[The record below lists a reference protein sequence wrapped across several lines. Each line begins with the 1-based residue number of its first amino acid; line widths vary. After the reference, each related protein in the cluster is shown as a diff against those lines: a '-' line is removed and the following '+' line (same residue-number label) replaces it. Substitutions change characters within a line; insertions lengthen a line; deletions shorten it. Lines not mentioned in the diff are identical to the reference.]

1 LVQALAHPS
10 LTKFGNIIASEAIAP
25 VDTISFWPGPTE
37 QKIMLF
43 QWDKLEK
50 KNRVGRLGSRCTHSS
65 QKLRL
70 WGGDVLVTVCK
81 MVVYPLLVESSAQS
95 DEPKR
100 RNLEIQMQKQC
111 RFRGDGRD
119 HEITSIEES
128 GSWTCVET
136 ILDLY

>member
-1 LVQALAHPS
+1 MLEIGRQPGNSITFSRNLSMCRTLVQALAHPS

-50 KNRVGRLGSRCTHSS
+50 KNRVGRQESRCTHSS

-70 WGGDVLVTVCK
+70 WG
-81 MVVYPLLVESSAQS
+81 VVFFSYRL
-95 DEPKR
+95 
-100 RNLEIQMQKQC
+100 
-111 RFRGDGRD
+111 
-119 HEITSIEES
+119 
-128 GSWTCVET
+128 
-136 ILDLY
+136 